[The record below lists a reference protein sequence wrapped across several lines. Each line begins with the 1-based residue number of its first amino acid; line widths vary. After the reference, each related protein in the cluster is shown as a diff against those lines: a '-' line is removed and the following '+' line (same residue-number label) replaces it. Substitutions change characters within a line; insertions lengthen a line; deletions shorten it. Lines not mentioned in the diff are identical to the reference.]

1 MKSLNVNLLALLLIA
16 LVLTPFVFISF
27 YNYYSAD
34 DYFYALC
41 KIERGFIAA
50 QQFCYEV
57 MNGRYTTTCYLS
69 LLPLAYRVEGFAWL
83 SPIITLS
90 LISVS
95 VYYFASGVFKNYSAI
110 YKLLFTFII
119 LVPFFALLTNPAE
132 SIYWAAGTAS
142 YGTSIFFFFFFLGNI
157 TRFLFY
163 GASNRSFVFSLLTLI
178 LLIGSNETMT
188 IVADFILMLLF
199 FYDLLTRKKINF
211 KLIVIATV
219 GIVFTLIVI
228 KSPGNIAR
236 LKAMQEMF
244 NYTIKE
250 NFSYNSKQL
259 LDYISKLVHSWQH
272 NHILTFCDV
281 LLLLMLWKLRVHENN
296 LYRHFL
302 WLFIPVL
309 FFAFFASLF
318 PIFYTLGIEPPNRV
332 LGIQLVF
339 YILFNFFITF
349 LLYHVLKKWLQKIK
363 PDKINPFIAF
373 AVPLIIF
380 QVSTTTNNIRK
391 AYYYAFFNPE
401 VKSLHQEIKDR
412 IAAVKSSPDKK
423 CRVNNL
429 FNRPTILYRTDLS
442 VDDSAYFANEFLAK
456 YYQKERV
463 IVKPFKGNVLDSRL
477 YPLDRTTPGL
487 VSFVK
492 DTIYAF
498 SSKVSASMKNNGDY
512 GITIN
517 IPVREIRS
525 YEKINGLEI
534 NFKVLSPD
542 TTYRLYA
549 YFYIH
554 NIEKNYSVYEYH
566 KVVTTTEGYPGN
578 LWKDFRYIISMDSK
592 NAFNPSNKIVFFFQN
607 QSNHSVYIDDLK
619 IEFKE

>member
-1 MKSLNVNLLALLLIA
+1 LKSLNVNLLALLLIA

-50 QQFCYEV
+50 QQFCYQV

-83 SPIITLS
+83 SPLITLS

-110 YKLLFTFII
+110 YKLLLTFII
-119 LVPFFALLTNPAE
+119 LVPFFALLANPAE

-163 GASNRSFVFSLLTLI
+163 GASNRSFVFSMLTLI

-199 FYDLLTRKKINF
+199 FYDLFTRKKVNF

-228 KSPGNIAR
+228 KSPGNITR
-236 LKAMQEMF
+236 LKTMQEMF

-250 NFSYNSKQL
+250 NFSYNSKQI
-259 LDYISKLVHSWQH
+259 LDYISKLVSSWQH

-281 LLLLMLWKLRVHENN
+281 LLLLLLWKLRAHENN
-296 LYRHFL
+296 RYRHFL

-318 PIFYTLGIEPPNRV
+318 PTFYTLGIEPPNRV

-339 YILFNFFITF
+339 YILFNFFIGF
-349 LLYHVLKKWLQKIK
+349 LLYHVLNKWLQKIK
-363 PDKINPFIAF
+363 PDKINLFIAF
-373 AVPLIIF
+373 AVLLIIF

-401 VKSLHQEIKDR
+401 VKSLHQEMKDR
-412 IAAVKSSPDKK
+412 IAVVKSSPDKK

-429 FNRPTILYRTDLS
+429 FNRPTILYRADLS
-442 VDDSAYFANEFLAK
+442 IDDSAYFANEFMAK

-463 IVKPFKGNVLDSRL
+463 IVKPFKGNVLDSRF
-477 YPLDRTTPGL
+477 YTLDTTTPEL

-512 GITIN
+512 GVTIN
-517 IPVREIRS
+517 IPVSEIRS
-525 YEKINGLEI
+525 YEKINGIEI

-549 YFYIH
+549 YFYIN

-592 NAFNPSNKIVFFFQN
+592 TAFNPSNKIVFFFQN